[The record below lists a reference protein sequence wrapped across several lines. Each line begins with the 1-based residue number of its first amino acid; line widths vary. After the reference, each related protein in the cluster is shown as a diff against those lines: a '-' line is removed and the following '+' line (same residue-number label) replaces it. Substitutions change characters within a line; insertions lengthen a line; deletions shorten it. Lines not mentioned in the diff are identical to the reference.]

1 MNRNRCSTPLGT
13 KDLLLEESLVRRDIE
28 NTLSSLFMRRGF
40 SEVMTPGMEFLDV
53 FLGDDASLSV
63 ETMYKLTDTKGRL
76 LVMRPDST
84 QPIAR
89 LTATRLQNMPMP
101 LRLYYAQDVYR
112 MNVGL
117 TGRADQE
124 FQAGIELI
132 GACGKKADLEVLT
145 LAASALRAVIGDG
158 FRLEIGHVGFFESLI
173 EELNADAATEQEIR
187 ELIEGKNYAALAELL
202 DTLEQSDA
210 VMALRRL
217 PHLFGGEKVLKKA
230 QALCRTSRGE
240 EALSYL
246 ASVYEALCSLGL
258 EEHVIFD
265 LGMLHCNEYYT
276 GLIFRGYLE
285 GSGEIALSGG
295 RYDALLEQYG
305 APQAATGFAI
315 NVDVLMRVLTARGE
329 VKPPKV
335 CEMLIHAENG
345 YETRAL
351 TLTEAMSAQGKLC
364 EFSVFDTVEQAK
376 EYALKKGIPF
386 LMIVEETETTCE
398 VNAL

>member
-1 MNRNRCSTPLGT
+1 M
-13 KDLLLEESLVRRDIE
+13 EETLIRRDIE
-28 NTLSSLFMRRGF
+28 QTLSSLFVRRGF

-53 FLGDDASLSV
+53 FLGDDPSLPV
-63 ETMYKLTDTKGRL
+63 DTMYKLTDTKGRL

-89 LTATRLQNMPMP
+89 LTATRLQNMPTP

-132 GACGKKADLEVLT
+132 GAQGKRADLEVLT
-145 LAASALRAVIGDG
+145 LAASALRAIVGDS
-158 FRLEIGHVGFFESLI
+158 FRLEIGHVGFFEALM
-173 EELNADAATEQEIR
+173 EELNANAATQQEIR
-187 ELIEGKNYAALAELL
+187 DLIEGKNYAALSELL
-202 DTLEQSDA
+202 DTLDESET
-210 VMALRRL
+210 VTSLRRL
-217 PHLFGGEKVLKKA
+217 PHLFGGKKVLDKA
-230 QALCRTSRGE
+230 QTLCRTSGAKE
-240 EALSYL
+240 TLAYL
-246 ASVYEALCSLGL
+246 ASVYEALCAMGL

-276 GLIFRGYLE
+276 GLIFRGYIE

-305 APQAATGFAI
+305 AKQAATGFAI

-329 VKPPKV
+329 VKPPKA
-335 CEMLIHAENG
+335 CEMLIHPLEG

-351 TLTEAMSAQGKLC
+351 MLTDTMSAQGRLC
-364 EFSVFDTVEQAK
+364 EFSLFDSAEDA
-376 EYALKKGIPF
+376 EAYARQKGIKN
-386 LMIVEETETTCE
+386 LMLVGETETTKC
-398 VNAL
+398 L